1 MHKDKKDYNFD
12 KMAAKYDNGIEGR
25 MSERFYRLLLAE
37 VELFPGANVLDV
49 GCGTGTVLRKMAD
62 TYPINGYGID
72 MTENMITEA
81 QKKCPDMHIQ
91 VCRCESTS
99 FESQTFDIITA
110 CMAYHH
116 FADKKGFAIE
126 AARLL
131 KPGGH
136 LYIADP
142 RFPFVIRKFL
152 NGVFRLVNVA
162 GSFYNP
168 EEIHEHFGEYGF
180 TASGFAFDG
189 YAQVVKLKRL

>member
-72 MTENMITEA
+72 MTENMIAEA

-91 VCRCESTS
+91 VCRCESTP

-116 FADKKGFAIE
+116 KA
-126 AARLL
+126 
-131 KPGGH
+131 
-136 LYIADP
+136 
-142 RFPFVIRKFL
+142 
-152 NGVFRLVNVA
+152 
-162 GSFYNP
+162 
-168 EEIHEHFGEYGF
+168 
-180 TASGFAFDG
+180 
-189 YAQVVKLKRL
+189 